1 MLGELVHDPIAA
13 INGHPL
19 LSLGV
24 LILAGYLLGRLCQAL
39 RLPTITGYIVAG
51 LLLSHSVSGV
61 VGRHTVE
68 SLAPFT
74 EVALGFIALTIGGE
88 FELGKLR
95 RTGGRILIITLFEA
109 VLAAL
114 VVTLVLGLLLL
125 PFSYALLLGAIA
137 AATAPAATVVMV
149 RELRARGE
157 FVDYLFGVVAFDDA
171 VGVLLFSIGFAAV
184 TPLLAGAP
192 ATGGALL
199 GALGGGL
206 AEVGLSA
213 AAGAAAALAIH
224 LAAGGRERNARGGE
238 VLLITLGVLFLTT
251 ALVSL
256 LELSALIANMFAG
269 FVLVNLAQRNRRIF
283 AAFEPLTPPIFALFF
298 ILAGAELDLSVIGQG
313 MVVLL
318 GVVYLA
324 ARFGGKAAGVTL
336 GSLLTG
342 APAQVR
348 RYLSFCLFPQA
359 GVAIGLALVVRSSPL
374 FGAAPEAVREMLR
387 LLTNVVLFSVFV
399 NELIGPL
406 ISRYGIVRGA
416 GRESPPAQRQRR

>member
-1 MLGELVHDPIAA
+1 MLGELLHDPIAA

-51 LLLSHSVSGV
+51 LLLSHSVSGIID
-61 VGRHTVE
+61 RHTVE
-68 SLAPFT
+68 SLGPFT

-88 FELGKLR
+88 FQLAKLR
-95 RTGGRILIITLFEA
+95 RTGSKILIITLFEA

-114 VVTLVLGLLLL
+114 VVALALGLLL

-137 AATAPAATVVMV
+137 AATAPAATVVIV

-157 FVDYLFGVVAFDDA
+157 FIDYLFGVVAFDDA
-171 VGVLLFSIGFAAV
+171 VSVLLFSIGFAAV
-184 TPLLAGAP
+184 TPFLAGA
-192 ATGGALL
+192 GGSGAQVLA
-199 GALGGGL
+199 ALGGGL
-206 AEVGLSA
+206 AEIGLSA
-213 AAGAAAALAIH
+213 VAGALAALAIH
-224 LAAGGRERNARGGE
+224 AAAGGRKRGGE

-251 ALVSL
+251 ALVTV
-256 LELSALIANMFAG
+256 LELSALIANMVAG
-269 FVLVNLAQRNRRIF
+269 FLLVNMAPRNRRIF
-283 AAFEPLTPPIFALFF
+283 ASFEPLTPPVFALFF
-298 ILAGAELDLSVIGQG
+298 ILAGAELDLGVFSRGL
-313 MVVLL
+313 VVLL

-336 GSLLTG
+336 GALLVR
-342 APAQVR
+342 APAAVR

-359 GVAIGLALVVRSSPL
+359 GVAIGLALVVQSSPL
-374 FGAAPEAVREMLR
+374 FSAAPEEVREMLR
-387 LLTNVVLFSVFV
+387 MLVNVVLFSVFV

-406 ISRYGIVRGA
+406 ISRYGILRGA
-416 GRESPPAQRQRR
+416 RRG

>member
-1 MLGELVHDPIAA
+1 MLGELLHDPIAA

-51 LLLSHSVSGV
+51 LLLSHSVSGIIDRGT
-61 VGRHTVE
+61 VG
-68 SLAPFT
+68 SLGPFT

-88 FELGKLR
+88 FQLAKLR
-95 RTGGRILIITLFEA
+95 RTGSKILIITLFEA

-114 VVTLVLGLLLL
+114 VVALALGLLL

-137 AATAPAATVVMV
+137 AATAPAATVVIV

-157 FVDYLFGVVAFDDA
+157 FIDYLFGVVAFDDA
-171 VGVLLFSIGFAAV
+171 VSVLLFSIGFAAV
-184 TPLLAGAP
+184 TPLLAGA
-192 ATGGALL
+192 GGSGAQVLA
-199 GALGGGL
+199 ALGGGL
-206 AEVGLSA
+206 AEIGLSA
-213 AAGAAAALAIH
+213 VAGALAALAMH
-224 LAAGGRERNARGGE
+224 AAAGGRKRAGE

-251 ALVSL
+251 ALVTAL
-256 LELSALIANMFAG
+256 GLSALIANMVAG
-269 FVLVNLAQRNRRIF
+269 FLLVNLAPRNRRIF
-283 AAFEPLTPPIFALFF
+283 ASFEPLTPPVFALFF
-298 ILAGAELDLSVIGQG
+298 ILAGAELDLGVFSRGL
-313 MVVLL
+313 VVLL

-336 GSLLTG
+336 GALLVR
-342 APAQVR
+342 APTAVR

-359 GVAIGLALVVRSSPL
+359 GVAIGLALVVQSSPL
-374 FGAAPEAVREMLR
+374 FSAAPEAVREMLR
-387 LLTNVVLFSVFV
+387 MLVNVVLLSVFV

-406 ISRYGIVRGA
+406 ISRYGILRGA
-416 GRESPPAQRQRR
+416 RRG

>member
-1 MLGELVHDPIAA
+1 MLGELLHDPIAA

-51 LLLSHSVSGV
+51 LLLSHSVSGLID
-61 VGRHTVE
+61 RHTVE
-68 SLAPFT
+68 SLGPFT

-88 FELGKLR
+88 FQLAKLR
-95 RTGGRILIITLFEA
+95 RTGSKILIITLFEA

-114 VVTLVLGLLLL
+114 VVALALGLLL

-137 AATAPAATVVMV
+137 AATAPAATVVIV

-157 FVDYLFGVVAFDDA
+157 FIDYLFGVVAFDDA
-171 VGVLLFSIGFAAV
+171 VSVLLFSIGFAAV
-184 TPLLAGAP
+184 TPFLAGA
-192 ATGGALL
+192 GGSGAQVLA
-199 GALGGGL
+199 ALGGGL
-206 AEVGLSA
+206 AEIGLSA
-213 AAGAAAALAIH
+213 VAGALAALAIH
-224 LAAGGRERNARGGE
+224 AAAGARVRGGE

-251 ALVSL
+251 ALVTV
-256 LELSALIANMFAG
+256 LELSALIANMVAG
-269 FVLVNLAQRNRRIF
+269 FLLVNMAPRNRRIF
-283 AAFEPLTPPIFALFF
+283 ASFEPLTPPVFALFF
-298 ILAGAELDLSVIGQG
+298 ILAGAELDLGVFSRGL
-313 MVVLL
+313 VVLL

-336 GSLLTG
+336 GALLVR
-342 APAQVR
+342 APAAVR

-359 GVAIGLALVVRSSPL
+359 GVAIGLALVVQSSPL
-374 FGAAPEAVREMLR
+374 FSAAPEAVREMLR
-387 LLTNVVLFSVFV
+387 MLVNVVLFSVFV

-406 ISRYGIVRGA
+406 ISRYGILRGA
-416 GRESPPAQRQRR
+416 RRG

>member
-1 MLGELVHDPIAA
+1 MLGELLHDPIAA

-51 LLLSHSVSGV
+51 LLLSHSVSGIIGRDT
-61 VGRHTVE
+61 VG
-68 SLAPFT
+68 SLGPFT

-88 FELGKLR
+88 FQLAKLR
-95 RTGGRILIITLFEA
+95 RTGSKILIITLFEA

-114 VVTLVLGLLLL
+114 VVALALGLLL

-137 AATAPAATVVMV
+137 AATAPAATVVIV

-157 FVDYLFGVVAFDDA
+157 FIDYLFGVVAFDDA
-171 VGVLLFSIGFAAV
+171 VSVLLFSIGFAAV
-184 TPLLAGAP
+184 TPLLAGAD
-192 ATGGALL
+192 GSGAQVLA
-199 GALGGGL
+199 ALGGGL
-206 AEVGLSA
+206 AEIGLSA
-213 AAGAAAALAIH
+213 VAGALAALAMH
-224 LAAGGRERNARGGE
+224 AAAGGRKRAGE

-251 ALVSL
+251 ALVTAL
-256 LELSALIANMFAG
+256 GLSALIANMVAG
-269 FVLVNLAQRNRRIF
+269 FLLVNLAPRNRRIF
-283 AAFEPLTPPIFALFF
+283 ASFEPLTPPVFALFF
-298 ILAGAELDLSVIGQG
+298 ILAGAELDLGVFSRGLVA
-313 MVVLL
+313 LL

-336 GSLLTG
+336 GALLVR
-342 APAQVR
+342 APAAVR

-359 GVAIGLALVVRSSPL
+359 GVAIGLALVVQSSPL
-374 FGAAPEAVREMLR
+374 FSAAPEAVREMLR
-387 LLTNVVLFSVFV
+387 MLVNVVLFSVFV

-406 ISRYGIVRGA
+406 ISRYGILRGA
-416 GRESPPAQRQRR
+416 RRG

>member
-1 MLGELVHDPIAA
+1 MLGELLHDPIAA

-51 LLLSHSVSGV
+51 LLLSHSVSGIIDRGT
-61 VGRHTVE
+61 VG
-68 SLAPFT
+68 SLGPFT

-88 FELGKLR
+88 FQLAKLR
-95 RTGGRILIITLFEA
+95 RTGSKILIITLFEA

-114 VVTLVLGLLLL
+114 VVALALGLLL

-137 AATAPAATVVMV
+137 AATAPAATVVIV

-157 FVDYLFGVVAFDDA
+157 FIDYLFGVVAFDDA
-171 VGVLLFSIGFAAV
+171 VSVLLFSIGFAAV
-184 TPLLAGAP
+184 TPLLAGA
-192 ATGGALL
+192 GGSGAQVLA
-199 GALGGGL
+199 ALGGGL
-206 AEVGLSA
+206 AEIGLSA
-213 AAGAAAALAIH
+213 VAGALAALAMH
-224 LAAGGRERNARGGE
+224 AAAGGRKRAGE

-251 ALVSL
+251 ALVTAL
-256 LELSALIANMFAG
+256 GLSALIANMVAG
-269 FVLVNLAQRNRRIF
+269 FLLVNLAPRNRRIF
-283 AAFEPLTPPIFALFF
+283 ASFEPLTPPVFALFF
-298 ILAGAELDLSVIGQG
+298 ILAGAELDLGVFSRGL
-313 MVVLL
+313 VVLL

-336 GSLLTG
+336 GALLVR
-342 APAQVR
+342 APAAVR

-359 GVAIGLALVVRSSPL
+359 GVAIGLALVVQSSPL
-374 FGAAPEAVREMLR
+374 FSAAPEAVREMLR
-387 LLTNVVLFSVFV
+387 MLVNVVLFSVFV

-406 ISRYGIVRGA
+406 ISRYGILRGA
-416 GRESPPAQRQRR
+416 RRG

>member
-1 MLGELVHDPIAA
+1 MLGELLHDPIAA

-24 LILAGYLLGRLCQAL
+24 LILAGYLLGRICQAL

-51 LLLSHSVSGV
+51 LLLSHSVSGII
-61 VGRHTVE
+61 GRHTVE

-88 FELGKLR
+88 FQLAKLR
-95 RTGGRILIITLFEA
+95 RTGSKILIITLFEA

-114 VVTLVLGLLLL
+114 VVALVLGSLLL
-125 PFSYALLLGAIA
+125 PFSYALLLGAMA
-137 AATAPAATVVMV
+137 AATAPAATVVIV

-157 FVDYLFGVVAFDDA
+157 FIDYLFGVVAFDDA
-171 VGVLLFSIGFAAV
+171 VSVLLFSIGFAAV
-184 TPLLAGAP
+184 TPLLAGAAGTG
-192 ATGGALL
+192 ATVLA
-199 GALGGGL
+199 ALGGGL
-206 AEVGLSA
+206 AEIGLSA
-213 AAGAAAALAIH
+213 VAGALAALVIH
-224 LAAGGRERNARGGE
+224 LAAGRKRDGE

-269 FVLVNLAQRNRRIF
+269 FVLVNMAVRNRRIF

-298 ILAGAELDLSVIGQG
+298 ILAGAELDLSVIGKG

-318 GVVYLA
+318 GVVYLV
-324 ARFGGKAAGVTL
+324 ARFGGKVAGVTL
-336 GSLLTG
+336 GSLLAG
-342 APAQVR
+342 APVKVR

-359 GVAIGLALVVRSSPL
+359 GVAIGLALVVQSSTL
-374 FGAAPEAVREMLR
+374 FNTAPEAVREMLR

-406 ISRYGIVRGA
+406 ISRYGIVRGTKH
-416 GRESPPAQRQRR
+416 E

>member
-1 MLGELVHDPIAA
+1 MLGELLHDPIAA

-61 VGRHTVE
+61 IDRHTVE
-68 SLAPFT
+68 SLGPFT

-88 FELGKLR
+88 FQLAKLR
-95 RTGGRILIITLFEA
+95 RTGSKILIITLFEA

-114 VVTLVLGLLLL
+114 VVALALGLLLL

-137 AATAPAATVVMV
+137 AATAPAATVVIV

-157 FVDYLFGVVAFDDA
+157 FIDYLFGVVAFDDA
-171 VGVLLFSIGFAAV
+171 VSVLLFSIGFAAV
-184 TPLLAGAP
+184 TPFLAGA
-192 ATGGALL
+192 GGSGAQVLA
-199 GALGGGL
+199 ALGGGV
-206 AEVGLSA
+206 AEIGLSA
-213 AAGAAAALAIH
+213 VAGALAALAIH
-224 LAAGGRERNARGGE
+224 AAAGGRKRAGE

-251 ALVSL
+251 ALVTV
-256 LELSALIANMFAG
+256 LELSALIANMVAG
-269 FVLVNLAQRNRRIF
+269 FLLVNMAPRNRRIF
-283 AAFEPLTPPIFALFF
+283 ASFEPLTPPVFALFF
-298 ILAGAELDLSVIGQG
+298 ILAGAELDLGVFSRGL
-313 MVVLL
+313 VVLL

-336 GSLLTG
+336 GALLVR
-342 APAQVR
+342 APAAVR

-359 GVAIGLALVVRSSPL
+359 GVAIGLALVVQSSPL
-374 FGAAPEAVREMLR
+374 FSAAPEAVREMLR
-387 LLTNVVLFSVFV
+387 MLVNVVLFSVFV

-406 ISRYGIVRGA
+406 ISRYGILRGA
-416 GRESPPAQRQRR
+416 RRG